1 MDHQLQKAAFWK
13 RVAAW
18 LLDAIMVCILTVGI
32 AALLSMQLGYD
43 SYSAAVDE
51 AYLKYE
57 QAYNIDFDITQE
69 DYAAMS
75 EAYRQRYDDACQA
88 LSQDQQA
95 MRAYS
100 MMLNLVLIIASVSIL
115 LAMVLWEFC
124 LPLWLGHGQTLGKK
138 AFGLCLI
145 RQDGI
150 RLSSLQLFAR
160 TVLGKCTV
168 ETLLPVYMILLSI
181 WGIMAGAGAVILL
194 ALVIGQ
200 IACLALT
207 RNNCAIHDLLAATV
221 VVDKASQRIFNST
234 DDLIAYQKKIAA
246 ERAAR
251 ADY

>member
-1 MDHQLQKAAFWK
+1 MRYIKVF
-13 RVAAW
+13 
-18 LLDAIMVCILTVGI
+18 LLV
-32 AALLSMQLGYD
+32 LLFF
-43 SYSAAVDE
+43 V
-51 AYLKYE
+51 
-57 QAYNIDFDITQE
+57 I
-69 DYAAMS
+69 
-75 EAYRQRYDDACQA
+75 
-88 LSQDQQA
+88 
-95 MRAYS
+95 
-100 MMLNLVLIIASVSIL
+100 MMLFVQNQASFSDPVTLKFDPMFAPVMESMPLPRYSLLLISFALGAVVV
-115 LAMVLWEFC
+115 LAMLLWEFV

-138 AFGLCLI
+138 AFGLCLV

-150 RLSSLQLFAR
+150 RLSTLQLFAR
-160 TVLGKCTV
+160 TVLGKCTI

-194 ALVIGQ
+194 ALIIGQ

-207 RNNCAIHDLLAATV
+207 RNNCALHDLLAATV